1 MMRLALIAC
10 LWLAATTAG
19 ADEISLSSESR
30 KSLAVAIYNDGH
42 GLIWDRRAALLAS
55 GINRVAFGE
64 VSRQMLPTS
73 AMIMSEAGV
82 RLVDFTFDST
92 LLTQQALLRHFVGK
106 TVGLVRM
113 HPTTGEETVETANLL
128 GVAEKPIVNHR
139 GRIEA
144 VDPGR
149 LVFYEAPQH
158 LRPQPTLL
166 ATMECSE
173 SGRRDISLGY
183 STRGLSW
190 SADYIALW
198 NEQAKQLELTGR
210 AALSNTS
217 GAGFPEAELSLI
229 AGSVNREEEPHM
241 PPVAFARTAP
251 MMAEA
256 KSIPTREPLA
266 DRHLYKVPG
275 RVSLDDQQIRQI
287 VLFPATLLPVERE
300 YVSEGG
306 IAMDR
311 QTGEPRATHPHVRLN
326 FRNAPGDK
334 AGGPLPAGIVRVYTV
349 AGEAA
354 PPWLVGEDRIEHTP
368 EGERVSLHLGEAFD
382 ISVLRRQ
389 TDFAQSGLPEGVSES
404 AWAIEA
410 RNASDQPAMIRLVEV
425 VPGDWTILAE
435 SAPHE
440 KETANRLVWRLQV
453 PANGVAQ
460 LTYRV
465 RVQQ

>member
-10 LWLAATTAG
+10 LCLAATTAR
-19 ADEISLSSESR
+19 ADEISLSGESR

-42 GLIWDRRAALLAS
+42 GLIWDRRAASLAS
-55 GINRVAFGE
+55 GINRVAFEG
-64 VSRQMLPTS
+64 VSRQMLPS
-73 AMIMSEAGV
+73 SVMIMSEAGV
-82 RLVDFTFDST
+82 RLVDFTFNST

-106 TVGLVRM
+106 PVGLVRM
-113 HPTTGEETVETANLL
+113 HPTTGEETVETVNLL
-128 GVAEKPIVNHR
+128 GVGEKPIVNHR

-144 VDPGR
+144 VDSGR
-149 LVFYEAPQH
+149 LVFYGTPQH
-158 LRPQPTLL
+158 LRPQPTLV

-173 SGRRDISLGY
+173 SGRRNISLGY

-229 AGSVNREEEPHM
+229 AGSVNREEEPQTL
-241 PPVAFARTAP
+241 PVAFARTAP

-256 KSIPTREPLA
+256 KATREPLA

-275 RVSLDDQQIRQI
+275 RVSLDDQQTKQI
-287 VLFPATLLPVERE
+287 VLLPATLLPVERE

-311 QTGEPRATHPHVRLN
+311 QTGEPRAIHPQVRLN
-326 FRNAPGDK
+326 FRNAPRAK
-334 AGGPLPAGIVRVYTV
+334 AGGPLPAGIVRVYAA

-389 TDFAQSGLPEGVSES
+389 TDFARSGLPEGVSES

-425 VPGDWTILAE
+425 IPGDWTILAE

-440 KETANRLVWRLQV
+440 KETANRLAWRLQT

>member
-10 LWLAATTAG
+10 VWLAATTAG

-64 VSRQMLPTS
+64 VSRQMLPS
-73 AMIMSEAGV
+73 SVMIMSEAGV

-128 GVAEKPIVNHR
+128 GVAEKPIVSHR

-229 AGSVNREEEPHM
+229 AGSVNREEETHM

-251 MMAEA
+251 VMAEA
-256 KSIPTREPLA
+256 KSIPDPRAVGRSTPLQSAGPGESRRSTNKA
-266 DRHLYKVPG
+266 DRA
-275 RVSLDDQQIRQI
+275 VSPD
-287 VLFPATLLPVERE
+287 P
-300 YVSEGG
+300 
-306 IAMDR
+306 
-311 QTGEPRATHPHVRLN
+311 
-326 FRNAPGDK
+326 
-334 AGGPLPAGIVRVYTV
+334 V
-349 AGEAA
+349 AGRA
-354 PPWLVGEDRIEHTP
+354 RIR
-368 EGERVSLHLGEAFD
+368 ERRGHCHG
-382 ISVLRRQ
+382 
-389 TDFAQSGLPEGVSES
+389 P
-404 AWAIEA
+404 
-410 RNASDQPAMIRLVEV
+410 
-425 VPGDWTILAE
+425 
-435 SAPHE
+435 
-440 KETANRLVWRLQV
+440 ANRRAEGDPSARQAELS
-453 PANGVAQ
+453 
-460 LTYRV
+460 
-465 RVQQ
+465 

>member
-1 MMRLALIAC
+1 
-10 LWLAATTAG
+10 
-19 ADEISLSSESR
+19 
-30 KSLAVAIYNDGH
+30 
-42 GLIWDRRAALLAS
+42 
-55 GINRVAFGE
+55 
-64 VSRQMLPTS
+64 
-73 AMIMSEAGV
+73 MSEAGV
-82 RLVDFTFDST
+82 RMVDFTFDST

-128 GVAEKPIVNHR
+128 SVLEKPIVNHR

-149 LVFYEAPQH
+149 LVFYEAPKH
-158 LRPQPTLL
+158 LRLQPTLL
-166 ATMECSE
+166 ATMESSE
-173 SGRRDISLGY
+173 SGRTDISLGY
-183 STRGLSW
+183 STRGLNW
-190 SADYIALW
+190 SADYIAVW
-198 NEQAKQLELTGR
+198 NEQAKQLKLTGR

-217 GAGFPEAELSLI
+217 GAGFPEAELLLI
-229 AGSVNREEEPHM
+229 AGSINREEEPQA
-241 PPVAFARTAP
+241 PPVAFARTAS

-256 KSIPTREPLA
+256 KSIPTSEPLA

-275 RVSLDDQQIRQI
+275 RVSLDDQQTKQI
-287 VLFPATLLPVERE
+287 VLFPATLLPI
-300 YVSEGG
+300 G
-306 IAMDR
+306 IATDR
-311 QTGEPRATHPHVRLN
+311 QTGEPRATHPQVRLS
-326 FRNAPGDK
+326 FRNGPLNQAS
-334 AGGPLPAGIVRVYTV
+334 GPLPAGIVRVYTM

-389 TDFAQSGLPEGVSES
+389 TDFARSGLPEGVSES

-425 VPGDWTILAE
+425 IPGDWTILAE

-440 KETANRLVWRLQV
+440 KETANRLAWRLQA

>member
-42 GLIWDRRAALLAS
+42 GLIWDRRAALLVS

-64 VSRQMLPTS
+64 VSRQMLPS
-73 AMIMSEAGV
+73 SVMIMSEAGV

-128 GVAEKPIVNHR
+128 SVAEKPIVNHR

-149 LVFYEAPQH
+149 LVFNEAPQH
-158 LRPQPTLL
+158 LRPQPTLV
-166 ATMECSE
+166 ATMECGE

-229 AGSVNREEEPHM
+229 AGSVNREEDPQM
-241 PPVAFARTAP
+241 PPVAFARIAP
-251 MMAEA
+251 MMAEP
-256 KSIPTREPLA
+256 KSILTREPFA

-275 RVSLDDQQIRQI
+275 RVSLDDQQIKQI
-287 VLFPATLLPVERE
+287 VLFPPTLLPVERE

-326 FRNAPGDK
+326 FRNAPRAK
-334 AGGPLPAGIVRVYTV
+334 AGRPMPAGIVRVY
-349 AGEAA
+349 AEGEAA

-368 EGERVSLHLGEAFD
+368 EGERVSLNLGEAFD
-382 ISVLRRQ
+382 VSVLRRQ
-389 TDFAQSGLPEGVSES
+389 TDFARSGLPEGVSES